1 MLNSSAK
8 ALVKPVPNCFSE
20 LLLVCEINEKVL
32 DVQIGGLESFDKL
45 ALTGRVL
52 PVNDDVNEL
61 EPDVVI
67 G

>member
-1 MLNSSAK
+1 M
-8 ALVKPVPNCFSE
+8 
-20 LLLVCEINEKVL
+20 CEINEKVL